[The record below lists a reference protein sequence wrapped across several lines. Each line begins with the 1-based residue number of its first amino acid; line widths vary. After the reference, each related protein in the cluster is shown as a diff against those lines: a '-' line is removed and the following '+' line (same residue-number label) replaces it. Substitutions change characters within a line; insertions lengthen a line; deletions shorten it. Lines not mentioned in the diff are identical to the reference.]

1 MMLASR
7 RTSPAMFGRP
17 PSPTVWSRAFSST
30 RRVPASTAS
39 TADPPSRRT
48 AMASRMPTAPL
59 AVLTTITVA
68 RHPVA
73 AGGIRIRIDNAG
85 YV

>member
-17 PSPTVWSRAFSST
+17 PSPTVWSRAFNST

-39 TADPPSRRT
+39 SADPPSRRT
-48 AMASRMPTAPL
+48 AIASRMPTAPL
-59 AVLTTITVA
+59 AVLTTIIGP
-68 RHPVA
+68 RGP
-73 AGGIRIRIDNAG
+73 
-85 YV
+85 